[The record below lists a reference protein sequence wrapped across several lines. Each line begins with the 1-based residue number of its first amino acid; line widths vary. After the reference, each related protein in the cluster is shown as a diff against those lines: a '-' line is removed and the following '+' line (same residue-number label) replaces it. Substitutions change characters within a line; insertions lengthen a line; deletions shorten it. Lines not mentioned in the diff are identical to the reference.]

1 MAIIAVDTTVV
12 SCNFMRIMGLDVG
25 DRNIGVAI
33 SDSLML
39 TAQGRPT
46 LRRTSLQ
53 ADLQYL
59 QAVAE
64 ENEVS
69 KVVVGKP
76 LHMNGQESP
85 QSKKVARFATKL
97 SKTLS
102 LPVILWDERL
112 TSFAAE
118 QHLEEAGLK
127 WRERKK
133 HVDKVAAMFILQDY
147 LDNHKP

>member
-1 MAIIAVDTTVV
+1 
-12 SCNFMRIMGLDVG
+12 MRIMGLDVG

-59 QAVAE
+59 QGVAE

-76 LHMNGQESP
+76 LHMSGQESP
-85 QSKKVARFATKL
+85 QSRKVARFAMKL

-133 HVDKVAAMFILQDY
+133 YVDKVAAMFILQDY

>member
-1 MAIIAVDTTVV
+1 MRVMA
-12 SCNFMRIMGLDVG
+12 LDVG

-33 SDSLML
+33 SDALLL

-46 LRRTSLQ
+46 LRRTGLQ
-53 ADLQYL
+53 ADLQHL
-59 QAVAE
+59 QRVAE
-64 ENEVS
+64 ENEVD

-76 LHMNGQESP
+76 LHMDGRDSP
-85 QSKKVARFATKL
+85 QSRKVAKFAMKL
-97 SKTLS
+97 SKTLG

-118 QHLEEAGLK
+118 QHLEEAGLG

-147 LDNHKP
+147 LDSLKP

>member
-1 MAIIAVDTTVV
+1 MRVMA
-12 SCNFMRIMGLDVG
+12 LDVG
-25 DRNIGVAI
+25 DRNIGIAI
-33 SDSLML
+33 SDALLL

-46 LRRTSLQ
+46 LSRTSLDD
-53 ADLQYL
+53 DLRRLGQI
-59 QAVAE
+59 AE

-76 LHMNGQESP
+76 LHMDGRESP
-85 QSKKVARFATKL
+85 QSRKVAKFATKL
-97 SKTLS
+97 SKTTG

-118 QHLEEAGLK
+118 QHLEEAGLG
-127 WRERKK
+127 WRERRK

-147 LDNHKP
+147 LDSVKG